1 MAYEHKHAPASRQS
15 VAYDYAT
22 LQQQEQDLRQ
32 RMRVHKGKVK
42 PKVPYGK
49 YSAIFCGVF
58 AALLVIVFNFMQLT
72 QLTGENAALKD
83 ELETLQSDA
92 KALEA
97 KKEQIFNLTY
107 VEDRARNALG
117 MIKADKSQVEYVD
130 LSQEDSVEI
139 PQQESETPAFLSS
152 LMKTF
157 NAVVEYLK

>member
-1 MAYEHKHAPASRQS
+1 MAYEHKHSPASRQS

-49 YSAIFCGVF
+49 YSGVF

-117 MIKADKSQVEYVD
+117 MIKADKSRVEYVD

>member
-1 MAYEHKHAPASRQS
+1 MAYEHKPSPASRQS
-15 VAYDYAT
+15 VAYDYAG
-22 LQQQEQDLRQ
+22 LAQQEQDLRQ
-32 RMRVHKGKVK
+32 QIKVHKGKAK
-42 PKVPYGK
+42 PRVPYGK
-49 YSAIFCGVF
+49 YCAIFAGVF

-83 ELETLQSDA
+83 KLEALQSDG

-139 PQQESETPAFLSS
+139 PRQESEAPAFLSS

-157 NAVVEYLK
+157 DTLVEYLK

>member
-1 MAYEHKHAPASRQS
+1 MAYEHKRSPASRQS

-83 ELETLQSDA
+83 ELETLQS
-92 KALEA
+92 
-97 KKEQIFNLTY
+97 
-107 VEDRARNALG
+107 NALG
-117 MIKADKSQVEYVD
+117 MIKADKSRVEYVD

>member
-1 MAYEHKHAPASRQS
+1 
-15 VAYDYAT
+15 
-22 LQQQEQDLRQ
+22 
-32 RMRVHKGKVK
+32 
-42 PKVPYGK
+42 
-49 YSAIFCGVF
+49 
-58 AALLVIVFNFMQLT
+58 MQLT

-117 MIKADKSQVEYVD
+117 MIKADKSRVEYVD

>member
-1 MAYEHKHAPASRQS
+1 MAYLGQAA
-15 VAYDYAT
+15 
-22 LQQQEQDLRQ
+22 
-32 RMRVHKGKVK
+32 VK
-42 PKVPYGK
+42 EREYEYGK
-49 YSAIFCGVF
+49 TAQTGLTALPEIEGGRRPQAKKAPYFKYFVMAAGVF
-58 AALLVIVFNFMQLT
+58 ATLICILTSYSTVTELTVKSDNMRTELAQL
-72 QLTGENAALKD
+72 E
-83 ELETLQSDA
+83 SDA
-92 KALEA
+92 NALNA
-97 KKEQIFNLTY
+97 KKEERFNLTY